1 MTIRIALDAMGG
13 DKAPSAPIEGA
24 VLALGEHPECAFTL
38 VGQVEVIHAELARIG
53 ADSGRFLIH
62 PASEVV
68 GMAEKPSVALRTK
81 KDSSIRVGANLVK
94 SGEVDA
100 FVSSG
105 NTGALMATARYVLKT
120 LPGVDRPAIM
130 AVMPSITG
138 QTLMLDVGANVDCT
152 ADHLCQFALMGR
164 VYASAVMGLKN
175 PKIGL
180 LNIGEE
186 EIKGNEVVKVA
197 GERLKSEGGKG
208 FIGNVEASEIFT
220 GGVDVVVC
228 DGFVGNVLLK
238 TTEGM
243 ARMLTHFLKEAFSA
257 SIWTKLG
264 YLAARPPMNVFR
276 SRVDP
281 RKYNGAIL
289 LGLNGIVVKS
299 HGSAD
304 AFAFSRAIGVAV
316 DLAAN
321 RVNEKIRRDIA
332 AHAATAGVTNA
343 CDTGN
348 GGEQACPG

>member
-1 MTIRIALDAMGG
+1 MTMRIALDAMGG
-13 DKAPSAPIEGA
+13 DRAPAAPVEGA
-24 VLALGEHPECAFTL
+24 VMALEQHPGCAFTL
-38 VGQVEVIHAELARIG
+38 VGQPEVIHAELARLG
-53 ADSGRFLIH
+53 VARERFTIH

-81 KDSSIRVGANLVK
+81 KDSSMRVGANLIK
-94 SGEVDA
+94 NGEADA
-100 FVSSG
+100 FVSAG

-120 LPGVDRPAIM
+120 LPGVDRPAIV
-130 AVMPSITG
+130 AIMPSITG
-138 QTLMLDVGANVDCT
+138 QTMMLDVGANVDCT

-164 VYASAVMGLKN
+164 VYASTVMGVNK
-175 PKIGL
+175 PRIGL

-186 EIKGNEVVKVA
+186 EIKGNEMVKEA
-197 GERLKSEGGKG
+197 AERLRQSGLTG
-208 FIGNVEASEIFT
+208 FIGNVEASDIFT

-228 DGFVGNVLLK
+228 DGFVGNVALK

-243 ARMLTHFLKEAFSA
+243 ARMLTHFLKEAFNESL
-257 SIWTKLG
+257 WTKLG
-264 YLAARPPMNVFR
+264 YLAAKPAMTTFR

-304 AFAFSRAIGVAV
+304 PYAFSRAIHVAV
-316 DLAAN
+316 GLAAN

-332 AHAATAGVTNA
+332 ALAV
-343 CDTGN
+343 N
-348 GGEQACPG
+348 GGE